1 MNIQDNHE
9 VSTIASTDGS
19 LLGGLSYI
27 RTIWGR
33 FGRITDIKYHKYC
46 WDLLAET
53 ACWDQEIFRSFYH
66 QNWFCIISYDCVW
79 IFRIFAHQ
87 ESAMGDF
94 NPLVNA
100 RLNARIMHGRWI
112 MPSNKFHPI
121 WSQIQHRFNLKNH
134 KSVAKRWVFKTL

>member
-9 VSTIASTDGS
+9 VSFIASTDGS

-33 FGRITDIKYHKYC
+33 FGRITDNKYHKYC

-53 ACWDQEIFRSFYH
+53 ACWDQKIFRSFYH
-66 QNWFCIISYDCVW
+66 RNWFCIILFDCVW

-87 ESAMGDF
+87 ESDGRFQPFGECTTECTDHAWPMQ
-94 NPLVNA
+94 
-100 RLNARIMHGRWI
+100 HGRWI

-121 WSQIQHRFNLKNH
+121 WSQIQHRFNLKTINP
-134 KSVAKRWVFKTL
+134 